1 MFGLI
6 AKKSTALEAG
16 YNSYN
21 VLKQHILNNMQ
32 NEKAPSGDECI
43 PCYTP
48 KEMLDLLY
56 KSDEYKNFVINSLV
70 IKKICNKIVLL
81 KFFIIILVSLSL
93 IGFFALMKLAII
105 GVVLSIIFT
114 IIFAIVSKTGE
125 SYQQY
130 YNKTMTQILNMAVSE
145 YTITNKSHYS
155 VIDKIFIHK
164 HLNIHYDKYSAK
176 YNCKFE
182 SKYEVGDDF
191 DLELTD
197 IIERKDK
204 EGNTIRSEETV
215 FDGFSIVSKNKQ
227 PHSVLNGSIIK
238 IRDDH
243 NITSALLEDTV
254 NSMVANKREFSFNSE
269 KLNKHLDCKLARAV
283 FTSDVDQKMFE
294 VTKIITPSFEDKL
307 LFLDERYN
315 AFNMNLSDD
324 EFSFT
329 VNLKKDAYQKFKNG
343 ELFEFASTY
352 KNKRCNTDIFSDT
365 NFEYDKLYPILERLF
380 LRKYF
385 RIIYNYQMNS
395 NIFNSYDYEKAN
407 KYESEIRSIMDMPWK
422 EFSQINE
429 NYVKN
434 LKEQVN
440 ETYNALTAKK

>member
-6 AKKSTALEAG
+6 AKKNTALESG

-21 VLKQHILNNMQ
+21 TLKQHILNNMQ
-32 NEKAPSGDECI
+32 NEKSPSGDECS

-48 KEMLDLLY
+48 TEMLDLLY
-56 KSDEYKNFVINSLV
+56 KSKEYDEFVINSLV

-81 KFFIIILVSLSL
+81 KFLVIILVSLSL
-93 IGFFALMKLAII
+93 IGIFALMKLAII
-105 GVVLSIIFT
+105 GVVLSVIFT

-145 YTITNKSHYS
+145 YTISNKTHYS
-155 VIDKIFIHK
+155 VIDKLFIHN
-164 HLNIHYDKYSAK
+164 HLNIHYDKYSTK

-197 IIERKDK
+197 IVERTDK
-204 EGNTIRSEETV
+204 EGNKTTSEETV

-238 IRDDH
+238 IRDDQ
-243 NITSALLEDTV
+243 NMVSALLEDTV

-269 KLNKHLDCKLARAV
+269 KLNKHLDCKLARSL

-329 VNLKKDAYQKFKNG
+329 VNLKKDSYQKLKNG
-343 ELFEFASTY
+343 ELFDFTSTY
-352 KNKRCNTDIFSDT
+352 KKRRFNTDIFSDT

-385 RIIYNYQMNS
+385 RIIYNYQMDS
-395 NIFNSYDYEKAN
+395 NRFNSYEYEKAN

-429 NYVKN
+429 DYVKN
-434 LKEQVN
+434 LKEQIN
-440 ETYNALTAKK
+440 EKYNALTAKK